1 MGGQKIPEKYNYYH
15 VALNVV
21 GTYIVEDDTGDLGH
35 AWDKALTEGDFGD
48 LEDIERHFET
58 TILVGGTH
66 RICVRI
72 SGRYDIVE
80 KAPSKEKALEWAWED
95 CCIGVLQEAYY
106 NLISVN
112 LWSAPAETAA

>member
-35 AWDKALTEGDFGD
+35 AWDRALTEGDFGD

-66 RICVRI
+66 RICVEIR
-72 SGRYDIVE
+72 GRYDIVE

-95 CCIGVLQEAYY
+95 CCTGDLQEAYY

>member
-1 MGGQKIPEKYNYYH
+1 MGGQKIQKYNDYH

-21 GTYIVEDDTGDLGH
+21 GTYMVEDNTGDLGQ

-48 LEDIERHFET
+48 LEDVERHFET
-58 TILVGGTH
+58 TMFVEGTR
-66 RICVRI
+66 RICVEI

-80 KAPSKEKALEWAWED
+80 KAPSKEKALKWAWED
-95 CCIGVLQEAYY
+95 CCIGVLQKAYY

-112 LWSAPAETAA
+112 LWSASAETAA